1 MDFSASVLSI
11 DPKKTV
17 EALTQS
23 IRGLVHGPLKRKG
36 AVVGIS
42 GGIDSSVCC
51 ALCARAL
58 GSENVLALLMPERD
72 SSSDSARLA
81 QLLARQLNI
90 ATITQ
95 VITPMLEASGCYKE
109 QAEAI
114 RSIVPDFQDG
124 WKFKIGL
131 PSILQGDRLS
141 LPRLFVQ
148 APNGVAKTERL
159 PASVYRH
166 LIAATNFKQRI
177 RKMLEYYHADRLG
190 YAVCGTPNR
199 LEYSL
204 GFFVKVG
211 DRAADFKPI
220 AHLYKSQVYALAEE
234 LGIPAEIRQ
243 RTPTTDTFSLAQ
255 TQEEFFY
262 ALPYDKM
269 DLCLYG
275 HNNGLSASIVARGL
289 GMTAEQIG
297 RVYKDIES
305 KEKSSLSLQLPPLLS
320 GEVREVHDAVESVIR
335 SHSRG

>member
-1 MDFSASVLSI
+1 MEFSAGVLSI
-11 DPKKTV
+11 DPKETV
-17 EALTQS
+17 ETLTQS

-36 AVVGIS
+36 AVLGIS
-42 GGIDSSVCC
+42 GGIDSSVCA

-58 GSENVLALLMPERD
+58 GSENVLGLLMPDRD

-81 QLLARQLNI
+81 QLLARELNI
-90 ATITQ
+90 ATITHD
-95 VITPMLEASGCYKE
+95 ITPILEASGCYRE
-109 QAEAI
+109 QADAI
-114 RSIVPDFQDG
+114 RTIVPDFQDG

-131 PSILQGDRLS
+131 PSILQVDRLS
-141 LPRLFVQ
+141 LPRLSVQ
-148 APNGVAKTERL
+148 SQNGVAKTERL
-159 PASVYRH
+159 PASVHRH

-204 GFFVKVG
+204 GFFVKGG
-211 DRAADFKPI
+211 DGAADFKPI
-220 AHLYKSQVYALAEE
+220 AHLYKTQVYALGEE
-234 LGIPAEIRQ
+234 LGIPAEIRK

-255 TQEEFFY
+255 SQEEFYY

-275 HNNGLSASIVARGL
+275 HNSGLSPSVVAAGL
-289 GMTAEQIG
+289 GMTTDQID

-305 KEKSSLSLQLPPLLS
+305 KEKSSLPLQFPPLLS
-320 GEVREVHDAVESVIR
+320 AEVREVHDAIESVVR
-335 SHSRG
+335 SHSRI